1 MTLFA
6 RWLRFNAGGLYGFV
20 IQLLSLTLLAKLLP
34 LWLATGI
41 AVEAAVLHNF
51 VWHELFTWRE
61 RHVTDWRGIAARAVR
76 FQVTNGLMSLVG
88 NVLITTALREH
99 FGAPLLIANVAAIIA
114 CSLVN
119 FAADE
124 WFVFRSKPKAYPE
137 DRRVLFV

>member
-1 MTLFA
+1 MTLCA

-20 IQLLSLTLLAKLLP
+20 IQLLSLILLAKLLP
-34 LWLATGI
+34 VWLATGI

-61 RHVTDWRGIAARAVR
+61 RHVTDWRGIATRAIR
-76 FQVTNGLMSLVG
+76 FQVTNGLVSLVG

-99 FGAPLLIANVAAIIA
+99 FGVPLVLANVMAIVA
-114 CSLVN
+114 CSLLN
-119 FAADE
+119 FAASE

>member
-20 IQLLSLTLLAKLLP
+20 IQLLVLTLLAKQLP

-61 RHVTDWRGIAARAVR
+61 RHVSHFRGVAARAVR
-76 FQVTNGLMSLVG
+76 FQLTNGLVSLVG
-88 NVLITTALREH
+88 NVLITTVLREH
-99 FGAPLLIANVAAIIA
+99 FGVPLVIANVTAIVA
-114 CSLVN
+114 CSLLN
-119 FAADE
+119 FAAGE